1 MDQKIEVAQTA
12 LLNQSRKQASWIA
25 NYELKRQ
32 ALTNK
37 DQRAVLPRS
46 FLAIASATATAIVV

>member
-1 MDQKIEVAQTA
+1 MKRNGLA
-12 LLNQSRKQASWIA
+12 LLSQASKIVS
-25 NYELKRQ
+25 YDLKRQ

-46 FLAIASATATAIVV
+46 FLAIALAPATTIVVFR